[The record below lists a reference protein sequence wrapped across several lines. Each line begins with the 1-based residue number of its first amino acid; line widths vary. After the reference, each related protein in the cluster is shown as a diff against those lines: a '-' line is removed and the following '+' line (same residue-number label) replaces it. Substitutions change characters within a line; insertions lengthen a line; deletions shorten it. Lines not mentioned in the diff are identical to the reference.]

1 MRAKAASLV
10 NPFEQGHWRESM
22 ASEAKDTP
30 RDAPPAAG
38 LDGIIGAA
46 SRAGGRGPAPV
57 HLWNP
62 PYCGDIGLRITRDG
76 VWHYRGSPIGRPAL
90 TRLFSTILR
99 KDPERH
105 VLVTPVEMVLVD
117 VEDAPFLAVEM
128 IVSGEGAARVIRLR
142 TNMDE
147 WIELGAGHPLRFERG
162 PAEGM
167 KPYALVRGDLW
178 ALATR
183 AMYYELVGLAETR
196 DVDGRAM
203 LGVASAGQFFVICP
217 ADEIGE
223 TE

>member
-1 MRAKAASLV
+1 
-10 NPFEQGHWRESM
+10 M
-22 ASEAKDTP
+22 ASEANDP
-30 RDAPPAAG
+30 RGATG

-46 SRAGGRGPAPV
+46 TRAGGRGPAPV

-76 VWHYRGSPIGRPAL
+76 VWHYRGSPIARPAL

-128 IVSGEGAARVIRLR
+128 IVTGAGATQVIGLR
-142 TNMDE
+142 TNMDD
-147 WIELGAGHPLRFERG
+147 WIELGPEHPLRFERG
-162 PAEGM
+162 PADGM

-183 AMYYELVGLAETR
+183 AVYYELIERTETR
-196 DVDGRAM
+196 DIGGRAM

-223 TE
+223 PE